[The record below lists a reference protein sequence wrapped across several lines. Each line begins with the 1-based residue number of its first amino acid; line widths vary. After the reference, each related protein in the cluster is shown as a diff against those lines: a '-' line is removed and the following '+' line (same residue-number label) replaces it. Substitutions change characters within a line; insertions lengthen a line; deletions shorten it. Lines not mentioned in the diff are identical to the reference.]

1 MYELIRE
8 YDALALNNP
17 ARVEILE
24 ELSQLSIVRGELGK
38 VESKVKTFAKAGL
51 RCQALSFRR
60 SRLWID
66 RWTASPE
73 TRRDDSRKQ
82 ELVNELTR
90 LSFLGGTYG

>member
-38 VESKVKTFAKAGL
+38 VESKVKTFAEAGL
-51 RCQALSFRR
+51 RCQALSF
-60 SRLWID
+60 
-66 RWTASPE
+66 
-73 TRRDDSRKQ
+73 
-82 ELVNELTR
+82 
-90 LSFLGGTYG
+90 